1 MRPDLRTRLF
11 KIVEVTLPKLLR
23 HAAAAASG
31 WLVTHGVTLGDGSTG
46 GIIAG
51 LMAYLAVSAWS
62 ALAKSN
68 LDSSKRNFIA
78 KLSEALASQLV
89 AALSGGLLAAGFEGD
104 VADPMAVA
112 LFGANYGLSVLSR
125 KDAPGGNGVD
135 TGRLAALVLPCLL
148 LAGCTAA
155 EQAALKETLTHWG
168 RGAAQGVGRA
178 AVTASEIQVEK
189 WRGDLLDEINKEDPN
204 MRKVMGLAVLVGVS
218 EETLKAGEDLLDRL
232 REEVEASESE
242 FPQLADE
249 GQPLPLPIT
258 ATK

>member
-1 MRPDLRTRLF
+1 MSPNLRTRILQL
-11 KIVEVTLPKLLR
+11 VEVFLPKLLR
-23 HAAAAASG
+23 HGVAAASG
-31 WLVTHGVTLGDGSTG
+31 WLVANGVALGDGSTG
-46 GIIAG
+46 GIISG
-51 LMAYLAVSAWS
+51 VCAYLMVSIWS
-62 ALAKSN
+62 AFAKQP
-68 LDSSKRNFIA
+68 LESSRRDFLKRVA
-78 KLSEALASQLV
+78 EALASQLV